1 MPCSI
6 GVIGLG
12 RIAQAIL
19 LPLLER
25 GDFNPEQIF
34 GVVGHKESVQRV
46 KDRLPSGVR
55 LFSSDDPKS
64 VEVWEAPVQLLGIKP
79 QQLNALGVIPKQK
92 ETATSSIRPL
102 LISLLAG
109 VSLQRLSQVFSRHSL
124 VRAVPNAPVLVGA
137 GITGLSWGDG
147 VTTDQQLSVE
157 NLFRPISEVLKLPE
171 DQLDAFLALTSS
183 GPAYIALIAEALA
196 DGAVA
201 AGLPR
206 LLANDLTNRT
216 LYGTSLLLKEKE
228 LHPGQLKDMVASPG
242 GTTITALRHLEKGGL
257 RSALMEAVV
266 AAAERSRE
274 LASLI

>member
-1 MPCSI
+1 MLSSL

-12 RIAQAIL
+12 RMAQAIL
-19 LPLLER
+19 SPLLER
-25 GDFNPEQIF
+25 GEIEPEQVF
-34 GVVGHKESVQRV
+34 GVVGRKTSVQVVKKQLPPEVRV
-46 KDRLPSGVR
+46 
-55 LFSSDDPKS
+55 FSSDDPDS
-64 VEVWEAPVQLLGIKP
+64 ATVWEAPVQLLAIKP
-79 QQLNALGVIPKQK
+79 QQLKALDRTLNKNKPVLS
-92 ETATSSIRPL
+92 TSRPL

-109 VSLQRLSQVFSRHSL
+109 VTLQRLKQSFPKHSL
-124 VRAVPNAPVLVGA
+124 VRAVPNTPALVGA
-137 GITGLSWGDG
+137 GITGLSLGEEI
-147 VTTDQQLSVE
+147 TTDQQLSVE
-157 NLFRPISEVLKLPE
+157 KLFNPISEVLDLPE

-206 LLANDLTNRT
+206 VLANYLAHRT

-257 RSALMEAVV
+257 RSALIEAVV

-274 LASLI
+274 LA

>member
-1 MPCSI
+1 MPSSL

-12 RIAQAIL
+12 RMAQAIL
-19 LPLLER
+19 FPLLEI
-25 GDFNPEQIF
+25 GEVLPNEVF
-34 GVVGHKESVQRV
+34 GVVGQKDSVQPL
-46 KDRLPSGVR
+46 KEQLPSGVIV
-55 LFSSDDPKS
+55 LSSDDPKS
-64 VEVWEAPVQLLGIKP
+64 FEVWRMPVQLLAIKP
-79 QQLNALGVIPKQK
+79 QQLDALDR
-92 ETATSSIRPL
+92 SINQNKSLISTPTPRPL

-109 VSLQRLSQVFSRHSL
+109 VTLQRLKRSFPNHSL
-124 VRAVPNAPVLVGA
+124 VRAVPNTPALVGA
-137 GITGLSWGDG
+137 GITGLAWGEEIP
-147 VTTDQQLSVE
+147 TDQKLLVKR
-157 NLFRPISEVLKLPE
+157 LFSPISEVLELPE

-206 LLANDLTNRT
+206 VLANYLSHRT

-228 LHPGQLKDMVASPG
+228 LHPGQLKDMVTSPG

-274 LASLI
+274 LS